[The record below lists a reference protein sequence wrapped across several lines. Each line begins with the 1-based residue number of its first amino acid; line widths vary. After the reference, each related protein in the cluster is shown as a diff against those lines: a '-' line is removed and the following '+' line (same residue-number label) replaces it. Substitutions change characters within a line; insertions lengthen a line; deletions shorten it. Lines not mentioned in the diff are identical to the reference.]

1 MSQASRNR
9 ALCFGIAFSTALIL
23 FKKLQVVGESEGGE
37 TYGHMGRGMRYPAC
51 SDYPLVCVG
60 IG

>member
-37 TYGHMGRGMRYPAC
+37 T
-51 SDYPLVCVG
+51 
-60 IG
+60 